1 MRSGRRTR
9 RASPSRCRC
18 CWLAVDFG
26 SAELSLP
33 QPAYFGIP
41 PQEASRIGLREMPRY
56 VLTIENYASFHRH
69 IAETDRDASG

>member
-1 MRSGRRTR
+1 VPLLL
-9 RASPSRCRC
+9 ASRI
-18 CWLAVDFG
+18 DFG
-26 SAELSLP
+26 SAELSLTR
-33 QPAYFGIP
+33 QAYFGIP